1 MLHNNSKPE
10 SELDLSNVILLYNQ
24 FTLDLVCNNIFTSEL
39 NKTNTK
45 LQVQGNGVT
54 LLVNHRSNIPGYDQ
68 TTWFDNKAI
77 TNIVSLKNIIKQYRV
92 TYVSNDETFFV

>member
-54 LLVNHRSNIPGYDQ
+54 LLVNHRSNIPGYNQ
-68 TTWFDNKAI
+68 TKWFSKKKI
-77 TNIVSLKNIIKQYRV
+77 TNRVSPKNTTKQYRV
-92 TYVSNDETFFV
+92 TYESNN